1 VKIVIVEDNSL
12 LSDNLRLLLSGETGI
27 TVLGAFGQ
35 GPELSW
41 VDLEPDEIR
50 GGLEVSR
57 QGRLVVDPNT
67 FRTGVPKIFAG
78 GDVNLGAT
86 TVVEAIGDG
95 RRASY
100 AMDYW
105 LRGHDLDDPGSAA
118 SSRAAAQS

>member
-1 VKIVIVEDNSL
+1 M
-12 LSDNLRLLLSGETGI
+12 
-27 TVLGAFGQ
+27 
-35 GPELSW
+35 
-41 VDLEPDEIR
+41 
-50 GGLEVSR
+50 SR

-105 LRGHDLDDPGSAA
+105 LRPRSSTTRRSAGSCP
-118 SSRAAAQS
+118 SRSRRS